1 MKSIKEETMGMRIK
15 KLRIAM
21 GYTQE
26 ELATRLLTKK
36 MTISAYENDRIDI
49 KISILKE
56 IARILRTSIS
66 YLAEGEVYEL
76 SKEALQIAV
85 LLQGIKREEIKET
98 AIKQV
103 QMMAAMDEK
112 IQ

>member
-1 MKSIKEETMGMRIK
+1 MKNIKEETMGMRIK

-21 GYTQE
+21 GLTQE

-85 LLQGIKREEIKET
+85 LLQGIKREEIRET

-112 IQ
+112 MQ